1 VGKGTELERR
11 LEAAA
16 DLAIRIASGD
26 LQVRLPTSEHSD
38 TVDAVVA
45 ALNMLAEELQHERQT
60 RRHTEELLQDELEG
74 YEHAPALFCSLDAES
89 LTVEKC
95 NQTLAAALGR
105 PKTSILGYS
114 VLELYAAEQR
124 ASAERALRQVP
135 LGAPLEQ
142 GDAQLCRAEGS
153 TLVVSASATR
163 VRGNDERERVRIVWR
178 DVTKERGLEAQ
189 LIETQKL
196 EAIGRLCGG
205 VAHDF
210 NNILAVVSGAAS
222 LTRALLVEKR
232 LDDEDMALIQQA
244 VGRGAALVNDL
255 LAFSRRQVVKPV
267 ATNVRSI
274 VEEAVR
280 MVSRLVGSQIEVQSA
295 IAELALTVV
304 IDPSQLSQ
312 VLINLAINARDA
324 MPNGGTLRLSA
335 SRLDVGRRSNVA
347 RGPMPPGSNEHLELP
362 AGAYVLI
369 EVADS
374 GTGMA
379 PNVLARAFE
388 PFFTTKPVGSGSGLG
403 LSMCYGIIQQAGG
416 RIGIDSRL
424 GQGTTVNVY
433 LPRTSVASGPAS
445 RPEPSSLTESGRET
459 LLVVEDDLAVSNV
472 TRRILERAGYRVL
485 VAENG
490 RRALD
495 AMERSTREISL
506 VITDISMPGMSGQ
519 ELGAELRHR
528 RPKIKI
534 LYLSGYSP
542 QVLVEG
548 AATEVPTEF
557 LGKPFTSAGLLEK
570 VRRVLDLPS

>member
-1 VGKGTELERR
+1 VRPGPELERR

-16 DLAIRIASGD
+16 DLAVRIASGD
-26 LQVRLPTSEHSD
+26 LQVRLPISEHSD
-38 TVDAVVA
+38 NVDAVVA

-60 RRHTEELLQDELEG
+60 RRQTEEMLQDELEG

-89 LTVEKC
+89 LSVEKC

-105 PKTSILGYS
+105 SKTSILGRS

-124 ASAERALRQVP
+124 ALAERALRQVP
-135 LGAPLEQ
+135 AGAPIEQ
-142 GDAQLCRAEGS
+142 GDAQLCRAEGG
-153 TLVVSASATR
+153 TLVVSASARR

-178 DVTKERGLEAQ
+178 DVTKERSLEAQ

-205 VAHDF
+205 IAHDF

-222 LTRALLVEKR
+222 LTRDLLLEQR
-232 LDDEDMALIQQA
+232 LDDEDMVLIQQA

-267 ATNVRSI
+267 TTNVRVI
-274 VEEAVR
+274 LEEAVR
-280 MVSRLVGSQIEVQSA
+280 MVSRLVGARIEVTSA
-295 IAELALTVV
+295 IAEAALTVV

-324 MPNGGTLRLSA
+324 MPNGGTLQLSA
-335 SRLDVGRRSNVA
+335 SRLDVAQRSSVP
-347 RGPMPPGSNEHLELP
+347 RGPMPAGSNEHLELP
-362 AGAYVLI
+362 PGAYVLL
-369 EVADS
+369 EVTDT

-433 LPRTSVASGPAS
+433 LPRSNVASHPPS

-459 LLVVEDDLAVSNV
+459 LLVVEDDLAVCNV

-490 RRALD
+490 RLALE
-495 AMERSTREISL
+495 AVERSPREIAL
-506 VITDISMPGMSGQ
+506 VITDLSMPGMSGQ
-519 ELGAELRHR
+519 ELGVELRHR
-528 RPKIKI
+528 KPKIKL
-534 LYLSGYSP
+534 LYLSGYPP

-548 AATEVPTEF
+548 GSPAVETEF

-570 VRRVLDLPS
+570 VRRVLDRA